1 MIWMGVGGAA
11 ACGAI
16 ARMGLTAAIEQR
28 FDGGIP
34 WGTATVNLVAA
45 FALGL
50 VAGTDLEPDT
60 VRLLATGFLGSFSTF
75 STWIVEGVIMVKPGS
90 GLTRPARLIGGLMVA
105 GVLAYGLGVGL
116 SR

>member
-16 ARMGLTAAIEQR
+16 ARLGLTAAIERR
-28 FDGGIP
+28 FDGDIP

-45 FALGL
+45 FVLGL

-60 VRLLATGFLGSFSTF
+60 VRLLATGFVGSFSTF
-75 STWIVEGVIMVKPGS
+75 STWMVEGVMMVKPGS
-90 GLTRPARLIGGLMVA
+90 GLTRPAGWIGGLLIA
-105 GVLAYGLGVGL
+105 GVLAYGLGLGL